1 MRSSAV
7 PQFRSSAAFCVLAVL
22 FFLRGLAF
30 GTAVSIC
37 IPVYNVE
44 PWLPAALD
52 SACNQT
58 LKDIEIICVDDGS
71 TDGSLAILKSYAGKD
86 PRIKVLEN
94 EKNRGTLYSRVRAA
108 LASTGDYV
116 LWLDPDDELFPD
128 ISEKTLAAAQRTGAD
143 IVFFNAEDILAR
155 GKRRLARHMIEVP
168 TTAVPRD
175 AVEIFTFIENEKLL
189 WHLWGRLWRGDLL
202 RNVAREQLDFATTNH
217 IAFSEDRLLFYFIA
231 VEAKSYVAL
240 PDVGYR
246 YYRTH
251 GGITARK
258 DGAIQKKKRADS
270 AIVEKVIA
278 AGKGDELLKKIFI
291 GRLR

>member
-1 MRSSAV
+1 MARLRY
-7 PQFRSSAAFCVLAVL
+7 FAAFCILAVL

-58 LKDIEIICVDDGS
+58 LRDIEIICVDDGS

-94 EKNRGTLYSRVRAA
+94 GKNRGTLYARVRAA
-108 LASTGDYV
+108 LASTGEYV

-143 IVFFNAEDILAR
+143 IVFFNVEEIKKNETLSPARWLLNVPPTGVAKDAAEIFPLI
-155 GKRRLARHMIEVP
+155 KERRLVHILCA
-168 TTAVPRD
+168 
-175 AVEIFTFIENEKLL
+175 
-189 WHLWGRLWRGDLL
+189 RLWRGDLM
-202 RNVAREQLDFATTNH
+202 RAAAHGQLDFASKNH
-217 IAFSEDRLLFYFIA
+217 ITSNEDALLFHFT
-231 VEAKSYVAL
+231 VRKAKSYMVL
-240 PDVGYR
+240 SDIGYR

-251 GGITARK
+251 GGITVRK

-270 AIVEKVIA
+270 AIVGKVIA